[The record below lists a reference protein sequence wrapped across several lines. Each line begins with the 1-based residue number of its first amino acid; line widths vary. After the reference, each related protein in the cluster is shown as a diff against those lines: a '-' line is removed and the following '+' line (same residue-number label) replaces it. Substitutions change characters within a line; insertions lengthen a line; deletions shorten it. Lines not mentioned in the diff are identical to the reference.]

1 MCTDANPSKKP
12 ARGSSVLFGI
22 FGLILSREANQ
33 SWGGSGAGGAAHG
46 HRAGGCA
53 GKESSQDPQL
63 PSLHPPRAY
72 GPDPVS
78 LAIPCRAQ
86 GLADSQC
93 SVDASWMRICCVHF
107 THPGAPTRL
116 QVPLTL
122 TVSACVSGGAVA
134 VAGANVEMAVVP
146 AAHATRVPGDLW
158 SDRKE
163 TLSGS
168 PLGRPGQCLPG
179 C

>member
-33 SWGGSGAGGAAHG
+33 SWAGGAARG
-46 HRAGGCA
+46 HRAGRWA
-53 GKESSQDPQL
+53 EKESSRDPQL

-86 GLADSQC
+86 GLADSRC
-93 SVDASWMRICCVHF
+93 SVDAYWTRIRCARF

-122 TVSACVSGGAVA
+122 TVSACVSGRAVA
-134 VAGANVEMAVVP
+134 VAGTNVEMAVVP

-163 TLSGS
+163 MLSGPS
-168 PLGRPGQCLPG
+168 LGRSGRCLPG